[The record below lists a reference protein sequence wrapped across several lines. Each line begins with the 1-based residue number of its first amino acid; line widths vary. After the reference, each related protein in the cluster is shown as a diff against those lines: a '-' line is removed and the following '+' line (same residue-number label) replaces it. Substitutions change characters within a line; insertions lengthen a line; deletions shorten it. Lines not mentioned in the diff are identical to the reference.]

1 MLVEKGMARIDDM
14 QADALTPRPPPAKAA
29 PMIRTSSLIAVAA
42 AALLAGCNQ
51 DNTIVAGGP
60 DTSDPAAEALQAN
73 GPVALP
79 PSVAA
84 SKTYRCADNSV
95 VHVDWLSDGKSAN
108 VRTDAGGTVQVAAPE
123 AGQPMSGGTG
133 YSVSGTADAASV
145 TIATGGAA
153 QSCKA

>member
-1 MLVEKGMARIDDM
+1 MRFDDM
-14 QADALTPRPPPAKAA
+14 QADALTARAPPAKAA
-29 PMIRTSSLIAVAA
+29 AMIRTSHLFTVAA

-60 DTSDPAAEALQAN
+60 DNSDPAAEALQAN
-73 GPVALP
+73 GPIALP

-108 VRTDAGGTVQVAAPE
+108 VRTDKGGTVSVTAPE
-123 AGQPMSGGTG
+123 AGQPMTGGTG
-133 YSVSGTADAASV
+133 YSVAGSADAASAR
-145 TIATGGAA
+145 IATGGAA

>member
-1 MLVEKGMARIDDM
+1 
-14 QADALTPRPPPAKAA
+14 
-29 PMIRTSSLIAVAA
+29 MIRTAPLIAVAA

-60 DTSDPAAEALQAN
+60 DTTDPAAEALQAN
-73 GPVALP
+73 GPIALP

-84 SKTYRCADNSV
+84 SKTYRCADNSI

-108 VRTDAGGTVQVAAPE
+108 VRTDAGGTVSVSAPE
-123 AGQPMSGGTG
+123 AGQPMTGGTG
-133 YSVSGTADAASV
+133 YSVSGSANAASA
-145 TIATGGAA
+145 TIATGGRA

>member
-1 MLVEKGMARIDDM
+1 MAGIDDM
-14 QADALTPRPPPAKAA
+14 QADALTPRPPAAKAA
-29 PMIRTSSLIAVAA
+29 PMIRTAPLIAVAA
-42 AALLAGCNQ
+42 AALLAGCDQ
-51 DNTIVAGGP
+51 DSHTIVVGGP

-84 SKTYRCADNSV
+84 SKTYRCADNSI
-95 VHVDWLSDGKSAN
+95 VHIDWLSDGKSAN

-123 AGQPMSGGTG
+123 AGQPMTGGTG
-133 YSVSGTADAASV
+133 YSVAGTADAASAK
-145 TIATGGAA
+145 IATGGPA

>member
-1 MLVEKGMARIDDM
+1 
-14 QADALTPRPPPAKAA
+14 
-29 PMIRTSSLIAVAA
+29 MIRTAPLIAVAA

-51 DNTIVAGGP
+51 DHTIVANGP

-84 SKTYRCADNSV
+84 TKTYRCADGSV
-95 VHVDWLSDGKSAN
+95 VKVDWLSDGKSAN
-108 VRTDAGGTVQVAAPE
+108 VRTDAGGTVNVTAAAE
-123 AGQPMSGGTG
+123 GDTMTGAGG
-133 YSVSGTADAASV
+133 YSLSGNAGGASA

>member
-1 MLVEKGMARIDDM
+1 
-14 QADALTPRPPPAKAA
+14 
-29 PMIRTSSLIAVAA
+29 MIRTAPLFAVAA

-60 DTSDPAAEALQAN
+60 DTRDEAAEALQAN

-84 SKTYRCADNSV
+84 SKTYRCADNSI

-108 VRTDAGGTVQVAAPE
+108 VRTDAGGTVHVTAPE
-123 AGQPMSGGTG
+123 AGQPMTGGTG
-133 YSVSGTADAASV
+133 YSVAGTADAASAQ
-145 TIATGGAA
+145 IATGGSAK
-153 QSCKA
+153 SCKA

>member
-1 MLVEKGMARIDDM
+1 
-14 QADALTPRPPPAKAA
+14 
-29 PMIRTSSLIAVAA
+29 MIRTAPLIAVAA

-60 DTSDPAAEALQAN
+60 DNSDPAAEALQAN

-84 SKTYRCADNSV
+84 SKTYRCADNSI

-108 VRTDAGGTVQVAAPE
+108 VRTDAGTVHVIAPE
-123 AGQPMSGGTG
+123 AGQPMTGGTG
-133 YSVSGTADAASV
+133 YSVAGTADAASAQ
-145 TIATGGAA
+145 IATGGSA

>member
-1 MLVEKGMARIDDM
+1 
-14 QADALTPRPPPAKAA
+14 
-29 PMIRTSSLIAVAA
+29 MIRTTPLIAVAA

-51 DNTIVAGGP
+51 EDHTIVAGGP
-60 DTSDPAAEALQAN
+60 DTENPAADALKAN
-73 GPVALP
+73 GPVELP

-108 VRTDAGGTVQVAAPE
+108 VRTDAGGTVQVVAPE
-123 AGQPMSGGTG
+123 AGQPMTGGTG
-133 YSVSGTADAASV
+133 YSVSGTADAASAK
-145 TIATGGAA
+145 IATGGSA

>member
-1 MLVEKGMARIDDM
+1 MLVDERMARIDDM
-14 QADALTPRPPPAKAA
+14 QADALTPRPPAAKAA
-29 PMIRTSSLIAVAA
+29 AMIRIAPLITVAA
-42 AALLAGCNQ
+42 ALVAGCNQ

-60 DTSDPAAEALQAN
+60 DNSDPAAEALQAN

-84 SKTYRCADNSV
+84 SKTYRCADNSI

-108 VRTDAGGTVQVAAPE
+108 VRTDAGTVHVTAPE
-123 AGQPMSGGTG
+123 AGQPMTGGTG
-133 YSVSGTADAASV
+133 FSVTGTADAASAR
-145 TIATGGAA
+145 IATGGSA

>member
-1 MLVEKGMARIDDM
+1 
-14 QADALTPRPPPAKAA
+14 
-29 PMIRTSSLIAVAA
+29 MIRTTHLIAVAA

-51 DNTIVAGGP
+51 EDHTIVAGGP
-60 DTSDPAAEALQAN
+60 QSEDPAAAALEAQ
-73 GPVALP
+73 GPVELP

-108 VRTDAGGTVQVAAPE
+108 VRTDAGGTVHVEAPE
-123 AGQPMSGGTG
+123 AGQPMTGGTG
-133 YSVSGTADAASV
+133 YSVAGTADAASAK
-145 TIATGGAA
+145 IATGGSA

>member
-1 MLVEKGMARIDDM
+1 
-14 QADALTPRPPPAKAA
+14 
-29 PMIRTSSLIAVAA
+29 MIRTAHLFTAAA

-60 DTSDPAAEALQAN
+60 DNSDPAAEALQAN

-108 VRTDAGGTVQVAAPE
+108 VRTDAGTVHVTAPD
-123 AGQPMSGGTG
+123 AGQPMTGGTG
-133 YSVSGTADAASV
+133 YSVAGSADAASAR
-145 TIATGGAA
+145 IATGGPT

>member
-1 MLVEKGMARIDDM
+1 MARFDDM
-14 QADALTPRPPPAKAA
+14 QADTLTPRPPAAKAA
-29 PMIRTSSLIAVAA
+29 RMIRTAPLMAVAA

-60 DTSDPAAEALQAN
+60 DTSDPAAQALQAN
-73 GPVALP
+73 GPIALP

-84 SKTYRCADNSV
+84 SKTYRCADNSI

-108 VRTDAGGTVQVAAPE
+108 VRTDKGGTVSVTAAE
-123 AGQPMSGGTG
+123 AGQPMTGGTG
-133 YSVSGTADAASV
+133 YSVAGTADAASAK
-145 TIATGGAA
+145 IATGGAV

>member
-1 MLVEKGMARIDDM
+1 MARIDDM
-14 QADALTPRPPPAKAA
+14 QADALTPGSDPAKAA
-29 PMIRTSSLIAVAA
+29 PMIRTASLITVAA

-123 AGQPMSGGTG
+123 AGEPMSGGTG

>member
-1 MLVEKGMARIDDM
+1 
-14 QADALTPRPPPAKAA
+14 
-29 PMIRTSSLIAVAA
+29 MIRTTHLIAVAT

-51 DNTIVAGGP
+51 EDHTIVAGGP
-60 DTSDPAAEALQAN
+60 QTEDPAAAAIEAQ
-73 GPVALP
+73 GPVELP

-108 VRTDAGGTVQVAAPE
+108 VRTDAGTVHVAAPE
-123 AGQPMSGGTG
+123 AGQPMTGGTG
-133 YSVSGTADAASV
+133 YSVSGTADAASAK
-145 TIATGGAA
+145 IATGASA

>member
-1 MLVEKGMARIDDM
+1 
-14 QADALTPRPPPAKAA
+14 
-29 PMIRTSSLIAVAA
+29 MIRTHHLIAVAA

-51 DNTIVAGGP
+51 EDHTIVAGGP
-60 DTSDPAAEALQAN
+60 ETEDPAAAAIEAQ
-73 GPVALP
+73 GPVQLP

-108 VRTDAGGTVQVAAPE
+108 GRTDAGGTVQVTAPE
-123 AGQPMSGGTG
+123 AGQPMTGGTG
-133 YSVSGTADAASV
+133 YSVSGTADAASA
-145 TIATGGAA
+145 TIATGGSA

>member
-1 MLVEKGMARIDDM
+1 
-14 QADALTPRPPPAKAA
+14 
-29 PMIRTSSLIAVAA
+29 MIRTTPLIAVAA

-73 GPVALP
+73 GPIALP

-84 SKTYRCADNSV
+84 SKTYRCADNSI

-108 VRTDAGGTVQVAAPE
+108 VRTDTGTVHVTAPE
-123 AGQPMSGGTG
+123 AGQPMTGGTD
-133 YSVSGTADAASV
+133 YSVAGTADAASAK
-145 TIATGGAA
+145 IATGGSA